1 MEKHKQWSLSP
12 PPKMLTTFKL
22 SFMNPCREMST
33 TFTSYVSAYF
43 YQVKSLTFKSV
54 YKMSVKDK
62 NGFNAI
68 WVKFMCEENL
78 VGDPHLPFEAKA
90 SSHLLKE

>member
-1 MEKHKQWSLSP
+1 
-12 PPKMLTTFKL
+12 MLTTFKL

-33 TFTSYVSAYF
+33 FTSYFSAYF

-54 YKMSVKDK
+54 SKMSVKEK

-78 VGDPHLPFEAKA
+78 VGDHHLHYEAKA
-90 SSHLLKE
+90 SSHLMKK

>member
-1 MEKHKQWSLSP
+1 MVTT
-12 PPKMLTTFKL
+12 PKILTTLKL

-33 TFTSYVSAYF
+33 STSYFSAYF

-54 YKMSVKDK
+54 YKMSMKEK
-62 NGFNAI
+62 SGFNAI

-78 VGDPHLPFEAKA
+78 VGDPHLPYESKA
-90 SSHLLKE
+90 FSHLLKE